1 MFSKILIA
9 NRGEIACRVIRTARR
24 LGVRTVA
31 VYSDA
36 DRGARHVAM
45 ADEAV
50 HIGPAPARE
59 SYLVADRLVAAARAT
74 GAEGVHPG
82 YGFLSENA
90 GFAEACAAAGIA
102 FIGPPPSAIR
112 AMGSKSEAKKL
123 MEAARVPL
131 VPGYHG
137 DDQAPDLLT
146 REAERIGYPVLIK
159 AAAGGGGKGMRVVE
173 SAAKFAESL
182 AGARREAKAAFA
194 DDHVLVEKYL
204 TRPRHIEVQVFGDT
218 HGKCLYLFERDCS
231 IQRRHQ
237 KVIEEAPAPGMTA
250 ERRKAMGEAAVAA
263 ARAIGYVGAGT
274 VEFIADEAGDFYFME
289 MNTRLQVEHPVTE
302 MITGQDLVE
311 WQLRVACG
319 EKMPLT
325 QDALS
330 IDGHAF
336 EVRLYAEDPSRNF
349 LPSVGTLKHLA
360 LPRRGA
366 GVRVDTGVRQG
377 DAVTP
382 HYDPMIAKII
392 VHGADRPAALRR
404 LRRALGETEVVG
416 VRTNTALLA
425 RIAAHPA
432 FAAGEVD
439 TGFIERHKAAV
450 IPKAEPAD
458 ERVLALA
465 TLARLMEWR
474 REAAASAGVSTEP
487 ASPWH
492 RVDGWRLNGAGHDE
506 VRWKD
511 GDRDVPVVAHYRRT
525 AGSMPSIGA
534 DTIDCRLEIGGTALD
549 ASAVVARD
557 GSFRATLGEAVTSA
571 RVVRAVA
578 NDGGVDYV
586 VFTDGTAGGR
596 TLRLVDPRDLSTA
609 DAGGAHGA
617 GLKAPMPGKIIDVK
631 VKDGETVS
639 RGQPVIVLEAMKM
652 EHTLVAPA
660 DGTIKRVLYAA
671 GDQVQDG
678 ADLVEF
684 EAAGG

>member
-1 MFSKILIA
+1 MFTKILIA

-24 LGVRTVA
+24 MGVRTVA

-36 DRGARHVAM
+36 DRNARHVAM
-45 ADEAV
+45 ADEAI
-50 HIGPAPARE
+50 HIGPSAARE
-59 SYLVADRLVAAARAT
+59 SYLVADRLIAAAQAT
-74 GAEGVHPG
+74 GAQGVHPG

-90 GFAEACAAAGIA
+90 SFADACAAAGIA
-102 FIGPPPSAIR
+102 FIGPPASAIR

-123 MEAARVPL
+123 MEAAKVPL

-137 DDQAPDLLT
+137 DDQSPELLAH
-146 REAERIGYPVLIK
+146 EAARIGYPVLIK
-159 AAAGGGGKGMRVVE
+159 ASAGGGGKGMRVVE
-173 SAAKFAESL
+173 SAAKFAEAL
-182 AGARREAKAAFA
+182 AGAKREAKAAFA

-218 HGKCLYLFERDCS
+218 HGNCLYLFERDCS

-274 VEFIADEAGDFYFME
+274 VEFIADESGDFYFME

-319 EKMPLT
+319 EPMPLT
-325 QDALS
+325 QEALA

-366 GVRVDTGVRQG
+366 GVRVDTGVRAG

-382 HYDPMIAKII
+382 YYDPMIAKII
-392 VHGADRPAALRR
+392 VHGRDRDAALLR
-404 LRRALGETEVVG
+404 LQRALAETEVVG

-432 FAAGEVD
+432 FAAGDVD
-439 TGFIERHKAAV
+439 TGFIERHKAV
-450 IPKAEPAD
+450 VLPKAAPAD
-458 ERVLALA
+458 DRVVALA
-465 TLARLMEWR
+465 TLARLLEWR
-474 REAAASAGVSTEP
+474 REAADRAAASAEP
-487 ASPWH
+487 TSPWH

-511 GDRDVPVVAHYRRT
+511 ADRDIAVMAYYRRA
-525 AGSMPSIGA
+525 AGASPSAAVGA
-534 DTIDCRLEIGGTALD
+534 IDCRLQVGGTALD
-549 ASAVVARD
+549 ASAVLARD
-557 GSFRATLGEAVTSA
+557 GSFRATLGEAVASA
-571 RVVRAVA
+571 RVVRQVA

-586 VFTDGTAGGR
+586 VFADGSVGGR
-596 TLRLVDPRDLSTA
+596 ALRLVDPRDVSAA
-609 DAGGAHGA
+609 DADSLHSG

-631 VKDGETVS
+631 VKEGETVS
-639 RGQPVIVLEAMKM
+639 RGQPVVVLEAMKM

-660 DGTIKRVLYAA
+660 DGTIKRLLYAP
-671 GDQVQDG
+671 GDQVPDG

-684 EAAGG
+684 EADE